1 MAVGLLLCTKR
12 AELSMS
18 AITVLFCI
26 VLIYW
31 HGPAGF
37 NYIHARWSEAALVGL
52 DVIITLLDFICL
64 LQILSMGT

>member
-1 MAVGLLLCTKR
+1 
-12 AELSMS
+12 MS